1 MLVSEMYQ
9 KVAYIGLR
17 NADGS
22 YLTNVP
28 LYVKVTELNANG
40 LTDMQEELIHR
51 ISSIMLQKYQ
61 QQFGNFINEKK
72 KEKSKEIVEKKN
84 LIKEE
89 NL

>member
-40 LTDMQEELIHR
+40 LTNMQEELIHR

-61 QQFGNFINEKK
+61 QQFGDFINQKK
-72 KEKSKEIVEKKN
+72 KEKAQEIAEKKQ
-84 LIKEE
+84 LKKEE
-89 NL
+89 T

>member
-1 MLVSEMYQ
+1 MSEMYQ

-28 LYVKVTELNANG
+28 LYVKVTELNING

-51 ISSIMLQKYQ
+51 ISGIMLQKYQ
-61 QQFGNFINEKK
+61 QQFGEFINQKK
-72 KEKSKEIVEKKN
+72 KEKAKEIVDNKIK
-84 LIKEE
+84 KEE
-89 NL
+89 KL

>member
-28 LYVKVTELNANG
+28 LYVKVTELNING
-40 LTDMQEELIHR
+40 LTDMQEELIHK
-51 ISSIMLQKYQ
+51 ISGI
-61 QQFGNFINEKK
+61 
-72 KEKSKEIVEKKN
+72 
-84 LIKEE
+84 
-89 NL
+89 

>member
-1 MLVSEMYQ
+1 MSEMYQ

-28 LYVKVTELNANG
+28 LYVKVTELNING

-51 ISSIMLQKYQ
+51 ISGIMLQRYQ
-61 QQFGNFINEKK
+61 QQFGEFINQKK
-72 KEKSKEIVEKKN
+72 KEKAKRIVDNK
-84 LIKEE
+84 I
-89 NL
+89 

>member
-1 MLVSEMYQ
+1 MSEMYQ

-28 LYVKVTELNANG
+28 LYVKVTELNING

-51 ISSIMLQKYQ
+51 ISGIMLQKYQ
-61 QQFGNFINEKK
+61 QQFGEFINQKK
-72 KEKSKEIVEKKN
+72 KEKAKAIVDNKIK
-84 LIKEE
+84 KEE
-89 NL
+89 KL

>member
-1 MLVSEMYQ
+1 MSEMYQ

-17 NADGS
+17 NPDGS

-51 ISSIMLQKYQ
+51 ISSIMLQHYQ
-61 QQFGNFINEKK
+61 QRFSEFIGNKK
-72 KEKSKEIVEKKN
+72 KQKAAERKLK
-84 LIKEE
+84 KEE
-89 NL
+89 K

>member
-1 MLVSEMYQ
+1 MSEMYQ

-61 QQFGNFINEKK
+61 QQFGDFINQKK
-72 KEKSKEIVEKKN
+72 KEKAQEIAEKKQ
-84 LIKEE
+84 LKKEE
-89 NL
+89 T

>member
-1 MLVSEMYQ
+1 MSEMYQ

-61 QQFGNFINEKK
+61 QQFGDFINKKK

-89 NL
+89 KL

>member
-1 MLVSEMYQ
+1 MSEMYQ

-40 LTDMQEELIHR
+40 LTNMQEELIHR

-61 QQFGNFINEKK
+61 QQVGDFINQKK
-72 KEKSKEIVEKKN
+72 KEKAQEIAEKKQ
-84 LIKEE
+84 LKKEE
-89 NL
+89 T

>member
-1 MLVSEMYQ
+1 MSEMYQ

-61 QQFGNFINEKK
+61 QQFGDFINQKK
-72 KEKSKEIVEKKN
+72 KEKAQEIAEKKQFK
-84 LIKEE
+84 KEE
-89 NL
+89 T

>member
-17 NADGS
+17 NPDGS

-28 LYVKVTELNANG
+28 LYVKVSELNING

-51 ISSIMLQKYQ
+51 ISSIMLQRYQ
-61 QQFGNFINEKK
+61 QQFSEFINEKK
-72 KEKSKEIVEKKN
+72 KEKSKKLLEEKSEKGG
-84 LIKEE
+84 K
-89 NL
+89 

>member
-1 MLVSEMYQ
+1 MSEMYQ

-61 QQFGNFINEKK
+61 QQFGNFINQKK
-72 KEKSKEIVEKKN
+72 KEKAQEIAEKKQ
-84 LIKEE
+84 LKKEE
-89 NL
+89 T

>member
-1 MLVSEMYQ
+1 MSDMYQ

-28 LYVKVTELNANG
+28 LYVNVNELNING

-51 ISSIMLQKYQ
+51 ISSIILQHNQ
-61 QQFGNFINEKK
+61 QQFGEFINKK
-72 KEKSKEIVEKKN
+72 KDDNAKKL
-84 LIKEE
+84 LITKT
-89 NL
+89 L

>member
-1 MLVSEMYQ
+1 MSEMYQ

-51 ISSIMLQKYQ
+51 ISNIMLQKYQ

>member
-28 LYVKVTELNANG
+28 LYVKVTELNING

-51 ISSIMLQKYQ
+51 ISGIMLQKYQ
-61 QQFGNFINEKK
+61 QQFGEFINQKK
-72 KEKSKEIVEKKN
+72 KEKAKAIVDNKIK
-84 LIKEE
+84 KEE
-89 NL
+89 KL